1 MASGAGQVSSRL
13 VPDAVCM
20 WNGIKRLELIPGN
33 SAHTAEQRWMEERN
47 NMEHILQF
55 AVGIDDDAI
64 VKRIEENAEKN
75 ITKELRDKVGRVM
88 FGINYRG
95 DEIDAITRWTESVF
109 REYLNEHN
117 DEIVK
122 LAAKCLA
129 EKLSRTKAVK
139 EMLAGLSEEQS

>member
-1 MASGAGQVSSRL
+1 
-13 VPDAVCM
+13 
-20 WNGIKRLELIPGN
+20 
-33 SAHTAEQRWMEERN
+33 
-47 NMEHILQF
+47 MEHIVQL
-55 AVGIDDDAI
+55 AIGIEDEAI
-64 VKRIEENAEKN
+64 VKRVEENAEKN

-88 FGINYRG
+88 FGVNYRG

-109 REYLNEHN
+109 KEYLNEHKG
-117 DEIVK
+117 EIVK